1 MSTTV
6 EELAELS
13 VSPAPEAP
21 LAEPIPR
28 LSRPTLF
35 KLVFGHSL
43 WGAPIFEAA
52 HGERIPQFNV
62 TSFAEPDIDC
72 SVATTK
78 LGWIQPNSTFPTPRP
93 GSGLVALSA
102 ANVVELLRRG
112 EADVGALPGNI
123 VPSDFI
129 RVGTVVDSVAGCTF
143 VCEDD
148 KFQQWKKRL
157 FLQDEKVT
165 GQHSGGAN
173 RPDTGVVSTSH
184 LAHILQTAKVP
195 RRGIRVAA
203 EADTVA
209 FRFLQDACQ
218 QSGLL
223 VKDVRWD
230 FPTKDLAGCGFNEM
244 KRRCH
249 AQEKAELLGVIV
261 WEPHATWMKMVEG
274 EKSHLR
280 KIPLHLTPNR
290 LGRPHHYSYEIVVRD
305 EQLQDRNPRRQELVN
320 AIAKLMYELD
330 VSAERLNGLS
340 WDGADENILKRLAHY
355 YGMVNPADGSPMI
368 EWTLGAVGSILY
380 SVRWL
385 VRGRDWVR

>member
-1 MSTTV
+1 MADGRLKMSKNAVPASDQRTQLGARLRRFREKEALTLDQLRGRLGFGTIDYISKVENGRIKQPKQRFLEALANVMNTTV

-102 ANVVELLRRG
+102 ANVVALLRRG

-143 VCEDD
+143 V
-148 KFQQWKKRL
+148 
-157 FLQDEKVT
+157 
-165 GQHSGGAN
+165 
-173 RPDTGVVSTSH
+173 
-184 LAHILQTAKVP
+184 
-195 RRGIRVAA
+195 
-203 EADTVA
+203 
-209 FRFLQDACQ
+209 
-218 QSGLL
+218 
-223 VKDVRWD
+223 
-230 FPTKDLAGCGFNEM
+230 
-244 KRRCH
+244 
-249 AQEKAELLGVIV
+249 
-261 WEPHATWMKMVEG
+261 
-274 EKSHLR
+274 
-280 KIPLHLTPNR
+280 
-290 LGRPHHYSYEIVVRD
+290 
-305 EQLQDRNPRRQELVN
+305 
-320 AIAKLMYELD
+320 
-330 VSAERLNGLS
+330 
-340 WDGADENILKRLAHY
+340 
-355 YGMVNPADGSPMI
+355 
-368 EWTLGAVGSILY
+368 
-380 SVRWL
+380 
-385 VRGRDWVR
+385 